1 MPELTLEE
9 TIKRLEKVFKGFEQ
23 SRHRRKEVAWQE
35 KTKGE
40 NQMTKSNIWHDNY
53 KDIVEHLH
61 ELAEDDAFAGY
72 GDSKAKLL
80 LHIINEIELK
90 GHNTQTFEDF
100 LTLHE
105 ISNLME
111 DLKEDLENKI
121 ETLEERIKKLE
132 AKL

>member
-1 MPELTLEE
+1 
-9 TIKRLEKVFKGFEQ
+9 
-23 SRHRRKEVAWQE
+23 
-35 KTKGE
+35 
-40 NQMTKSNIWHDNY
+40 MTKSNIWHDNY